1 MRKNPSP
8 ISRNRPRPERTSSVT
23 RVVKPVSQRVS
34 KLEQPIPSTSQF
46 IMTSNI
52 PSMPELDTKKESSS
66 LFKENQR
73 LRAENARLQE
83 SLNKMQ
89 EELQSRDV
97 LAKTLTSFDNEKYDA
112 RRLAMYR
119 AKALKQERMVFSN

>member
-1 MRKNPSP
+1 M
-8 ISRNRPRPERTSSVT
+8 IRNRPRPERTSSVT
-23 RVVKPVSQRVS
+23 RVVKNPGSHRVS
-34 KLEQPIPSTSQF
+34 RLEQPIPSTSQF

-52 PSMPELDTKKESSS
+52 PSIPELDTKKESSS

-73 LRAENARLQE
+73 LKAENARLQE

-97 LAKTLTSFDNEKYDA
+97 FAKTLSSVDNEKYDS

-119 AKALKQERMVFSN
+119 AKAFKQERIVFTI

>member
-1 MRKNPSP
+1 
-8 ISRNRPRPERTSSVT
+8 
-23 RVVKPVSQRVS
+23 
-34 KLEQPIPSTSQF
+34 
-46 IMTSNI
+46 MTSNI